1 MGDFGLGA
9 DGAADGEA
17 SVEEGTDDPD
27 GYVAVCSGDEH
38 FRWGGNGGHD

>member
-27 GYVAVCSGDEH
+27 GYVAVCSGEAVI
-38 FRWGGNGGHD
+38 RLIM